1 MRPVDIAG
9 TAPRLVY
16 RAAAGRVWVT
26 DSIAFAGPRHR
37 GDILVTGSHGG
48 TSAGEYAASF
58 GVAVVVCN
66 DAGIGKNRAG
76 VAGLAAVAG
85 RAIAGVA
92 VSHDSARIGDGT
104 DVWEH
109 GVVSYV
115 NDVARRDGIRVGAPL
130 REQILAL
137 IERSK
142 S

>member
-1 MRPVDIAG
+1 M
-9 TAPRLVY
+9 Y
-16 RAAAGRVWVT
+16 RAAGGLVWVT

-58 GVAVVVCN
+58 GVAIVVCN
-66 DAGIGKNRAG
+66 DAGIGKNRSG
-76 VAGLAAVAG
+76 VAGLAAVA
-85 RAIAGVA
+85 AQNIAGIA

-104 DVWEH
+104 DAWEN

-115 NDVARRDGIRVGAPL
+115 NDIARRDGIRAGTPL

-137 IERSK
+137 IERRQT
-142 S
+142 